1 MKFHARHGL
10 LVAFT
15 TALYTLVLH
24 FSGLLAAPFLG
35 AILALAGLLIPI
47 LGLPWGIRI
56 WRERFGHG
64 YMTFGQGL
72 KQGVLIV
79 LWWALAAAT
88 FNVLYTTQLNAGA
101 MEQAMAQQVAMME
114 RFSLPPETMATM
126 EKMMHFLLQP
136 GVQFVLGVLSS
147 AFWGTIISLVA
158 AAILKRDPPL
168 TSDTPPPLP
177 GSGTA

>member
-1 MKFHARHGL
+1 
-10 LVAFT
+10 
-15 TALYTLVLH
+15 
-24 FSGLLAAPFLG
+24 
-35 AILALAGLLIPI
+35 
-47 LGLPWGIRI
+47 
-56 WRERFGHG
+56 
-64 YMTFGQGL
+64 MTFGQGL